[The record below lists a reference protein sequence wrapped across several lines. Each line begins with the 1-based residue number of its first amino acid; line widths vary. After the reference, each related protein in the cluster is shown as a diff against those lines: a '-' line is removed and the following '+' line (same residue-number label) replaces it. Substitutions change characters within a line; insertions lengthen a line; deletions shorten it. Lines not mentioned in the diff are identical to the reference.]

1 MRKGWGESK
10 WRRVTRFRLENE
22 VREKRYWEGEEERWL
37 YRRHG
42 VEREYWEHMRKL

>member
-22 VREKRYWEGEEERWL
+22 VREKRYREGEEERDGYTDGMEWKENL
-37 YRRHG
+37 G
-42 VEREYWEHMRKL
+42 NT